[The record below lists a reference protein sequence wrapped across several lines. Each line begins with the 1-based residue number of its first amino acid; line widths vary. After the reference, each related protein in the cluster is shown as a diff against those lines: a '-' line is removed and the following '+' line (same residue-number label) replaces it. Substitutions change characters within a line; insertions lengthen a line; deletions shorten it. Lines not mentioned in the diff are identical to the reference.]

1 MKKTILLCLT
11 LSLFLSCAYAVKVS
25 PVRFDVSVARGSSQE
40 FTLKIF
46 GSKGAKNQDLVLY
59 PSDLSMNRGGAF
71 SFDSVPGKNS
81 AVQFIQIEKRNL
93 LLLEDQVKEVKF
105 KVSIPFNA
113 QPGEYY
119 AVILV
124 EPSKYTVVDDKSR
137 KLKFLMMIRPAVVV
151 ILEVP
156 GRTYEK
162 KGEALDL
169 QVLKTDSLVGIKAAF
184 KNASFIHLDVVG
196 EATVRS
202 IDGKINYGTFSLNA
216 LSSPTKAAFVF
227 PGNIR
232 DFVGA
237 LDRQLPT
244 GDYTIEAS
252 FNYGYDFKKER
263 IVQKFSVTRKKPL
276 DESKSEC
283 LRLKSNNLDLFIPE
297 GGRLTKII
305 TLTNIDYQPLSI
317 KVSSSDWV
325 KVLPDSLT
333 LRPGEVRN
341 IMATVS
347 VAKYDASQK
356 KETLVYFKPDR
367 GKNSE
372 LKVLATGLKD
382 DLMNKTIKK

>member
-1 MKKTILLCLT
+1 MKRKILLCLA

-25 PVRFDVSVARGSSQE
+25 PVRFDISVARGSSQE
-40 FTLKIF
+40 FTLKVF

-81 AVQFIQIEKRNL
+81 AVQFIEIEQKNL
-93 LLLEDQVKEVKF
+93 LLLEDQAKEIKF
-105 KVSIPFNA
+105 KVSVPFNA

-124 EPSKYTVVDDKSR
+124 EPSKYTIVDDKSR
-137 KLKFLMMIRPAVVV
+137 KLKFLMMVRPAVVV

-169 QVLKTDSLVGIKAAF
+169 QVLKTDSLIGIKAAF
-184 KNASFIHLDVVG
+184 KNTSFIHLDVSGDAV
-196 EATVRS
+196 VRS
-202 IDGKINYGTFSLNA
+202 VDGKINYGTFSLNA
-216 LSSPTKAAFVF
+216 LSSPTKKAFIF
-227 PGNIR
+227 PGNTR

-244 GDYTIEAS
+244 GDYTVEAS
-252 FNYGYDFKKER
+252 FNFGYEFKKKR
-263 IVQKFSVTRKKPL
+263 VIQKFSVVRKKPL
-276 DESKSEC
+276 DISKSEC
-283 LRLKSNNLDLFIPE
+283 LRLKSSNLDLFIPD

-305 TLTNIDYQPLSI
+305 TLTNIDYQPLNI
-317 KVSSSDWV
+317 KISSSDWV
-325 KVLPDSLT
+325 KILPDSLS
-333 LRPGEVRN
+333 LKPGEIRN

-347 VAKYDASQK
+347 VAKYDVSQK

-367 GKNSE
+367 GKGAE
-372 LKVLATGLKD
+372 LKVFATCSKD
-382 DLMNKTIKK
+382 LVKTIKK